1 MSTLSVRGGLWAV
14 GTVSPNVGF
23 IHCEHT
29 VCVRTCDYVPVQ
41 NATEWTAAVHTL
53 HMSPCDYVRSQSA
66 IRHAVLRYIHMSQP
80 VITSGGGWVFSF
92 VGRTV

>member
-1 MSTLSVRGGLWAV
+1 MGCGPLGPFPPMSVLFTVSTL
-14 GTVSPNVGF
+14 
-23 IHCEHT
+23 
-29 VCVRTCDYVPVQ
+29 CVRTCDYVPVQ